1 MSSYLQKLAD
11 IIVSYSIKVEKRER
25 VLIIYHS
32 EVCEEFVKLL
42 IDGVIKR
49 GGIPMVKYM
58 SNSINSKLLE
68 NLSDDMI
75 ELLAS
80 NKEYEVN
87 TYDSVIQIIYNDN
100 DYENKNVVP
109 KMLNKLGDRTK
120 DIDDIR
126 INKRKWV
133 LLNYP
138 SKLDSYKAGQTT

>member
-1 MSSYLQKLAD
+1 M
-11 IIVSYSIKVEKRER
+11 
-25 VLIIYHS
+25 
-32 EVCEEFVKLL
+32 L

-109 KMLNKLGDRTK
+109 KMLNKLGERTK

-138 SKLDSYKAGQTT
+138 

>member
-1 MSSYLQKLAD
+1 M
-11 IIVSYSIKVEKRER
+11 
-25 VLIIYHS
+25 
-32 EVCEEFVKLL
+32 
-42 IDGVIKR
+42 R

-109 KMLNKLGDRTK
+109 KMLNKLGERTK

-126 INKRKWV
+126 INKR
-133 LLNYP
+133 NYF
-138 SKLDSYKAGQTT
+138 K

>member
-1 MSSYLQKLAD
+1 
-11 IIVSYSIKVEKRER
+11 
-25 VLIIYHS
+25 
-32 EVCEEFVKLL
+32 
-42 IDGVIKR
+42 
-49 GGIPMVKYM
+49 MVKYM

-109 KMLNKLGDRTK
+109 KMLNKSPLFAVNSKSIT
-120 DIDDIR
+120 
-126 INKRKWV
+126 
-133 LLNYP
+133 P
-138 SKLDSYKAGQTT
+138 SSI